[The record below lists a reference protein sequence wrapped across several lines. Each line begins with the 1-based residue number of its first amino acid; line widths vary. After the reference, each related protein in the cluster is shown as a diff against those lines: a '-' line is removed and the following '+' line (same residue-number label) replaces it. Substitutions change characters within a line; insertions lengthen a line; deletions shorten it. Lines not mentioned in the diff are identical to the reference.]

1 MSEIPEIPHFEIKLN
16 GSSPPDV
23 MLEAI
28 TDTVV
33 ETNLH
38 LPAMF
43 VIRLVDPELE
53 WIDSSQLAV
62 GVEVEIKVEN
72 VVLINGEITALEPDL
87 AQATPVVQVRGYDR
101 AHRLHRGRHRT
112 AYLNVTDSDL
122 ANQIAGDAGLSAQ
135 ADSTTEVFEYV
146 YQNNLT
152 HWEFLQERA
161 GRIGFGCYVQG
172 RNLYFKTLGQSGGT
186 TIDLE
191 WGNELTWFRPR
202 LSSSAQVKEVIVR
215 GWDPGAKEAIVGQA
229 TPRAA
234 AQPAVGTE
242 VGGDEA
248 QSAFQMNAQMVVVDR
263 PVYTRGEADTMA
275 QAVADELGG
284 SYLQAEGEAMGNPNL
299 QAGCKVNI
307 AGVGTRFSGQYFVTR
322 ATHSYGSGAG
332 YSVRFSVTG
341 QRPSSLGALLAGKR
355 SLPDS
360 RVPGVVPAIV
370 TNNEDPDG
378 LGRVKVKYPV
388 FSDEIESDWVRMASP
403 MAGPER
409 GFYWLPEVNDEV
421 LVAFEFSDVRRP
433 YVIGSLWN
441 GVDKPPEET
450 GNVVSGGEVK
460 QRIIKTR
467 DGHLIILEDTPG
479 EPAIRII
486 DKTGNNQM
494 LIESNENKITLQADG
509 DIIIDAQGK
518 VMVSGKA
525 GVEIDS
531 QAHFKAE
538 SQSGAEIKTSAT
550 LKVQGQTSAEVTTSG
565 QMTIRGSMVKLN

>member
-1 MSEIPEIPHFEIKLN
+1 MSEISEIPHFEIKLN
-16 GSSPPDV
+16 GSSPPDA
-23 MLEAI
+23 MLEAV
-28 TDTVV
+28 TETTV

-43 VIRLVDPELE
+43 VIRLIDPELE
-53 WIDSSQLAV
+53 YIDSSQLAV
-62 GVEVEIKVEN
+62 GVEVEIKLED
-72 VVLINGEITALEPDL
+72 VVLIDGEITALEPDL

-122 ANQIAGDAGLSAQ
+122 AQRIAGDVGLSPQ
-135 ADSTTEVFEYV
+135 ADSTSEVYEYV

-161 GRIGFGCYVQG
+161 SRIGFDCYVQG
-172 RNLYFKTLGQSGGT
+172 QELHFKRMGQARDGT
-186 TIDLE
+186 VDLE

-215 GWDPGAKEAIVGQA
+215 GWDPGAKEAIVGQV
-229 TPRAA
+229 TPRAE
-234 AQPAVGTE
+234 AQPSVGA
-242 VGGDEA
+242 GLGSDEA
-248 QSAFQMNAQMVVVDR
+248 EDAFQTNAQMVIVDR
-263 PVYTRGEADTMA
+263 PVYTQGEAETMA
-275 QAVADELGG
+275 QAVADDLGG

-307 AGVGTRFSGQYFVTR
+307 AGVGDRFSGEYFVTR
-322 ATHSYGSGAG
+322 ATHSYGAGAG
-332 YSVRFSVTG
+332 YNVRFSVSG
-341 QRPSSLGALLAGKR
+341 RRPSSLGALLAGRR

-370 TNNEDPDG
+370 TNNEDPEG

-388 FSDEIESDWVRMASP
+388 FSDDIESDWVRMATP
-403 MAGPER
+403 MAGAER

-433 YVIGSLWN
+433 YVIGALWN
-441 GVDKPPEET
+441 GQDAPPEAIGT
-450 GNVVSGGEVK
+450 VVSGGQVQ
-460 QRIIKTR
+460 QRVIRTR
-467 DGHLIILEDTPG
+467 DGHLIVLEDTPG

-486 DKTGNNQM
+486 DKTGRNQM

-509 DIIIDAQGK
+509 DIVIEAQGK
-518 VMVSGKA
+518 VMVSGQG

-531 QAHFKAE
+531 PAHFKA
-538 SQSGAEIKTSAT
+538 QSRGAEIKSSTT
-550 LKVQGQTSAEVTTSG
+550 LKMEGQASAEVSTSG
-565 QMTIRGSMVKLN
+565 QMTVKGSLVKLN